1 MSHTLLEEPQWN
13 YFFNELQGPNGCDFK
28 EEPKKD
34 NPEETH
40 TTWRCKGGMDK
51 SFAAAILAKM
61 DGVSTETGWAV
72 LTYVE
77 SLGGHCDCE
86 IIFNAVERIYEH
98 IDREAARA

>member
-13 YFFNELQGPNGCDFK
+13 YFFHELEGPNGCDFTQTDPNDVK
-28 EEPKKD
+28 
-34 NPEETH
+34 TI
-40 TTWRCKGGMDK
+40 TWHCNGGMDK
-51 SFAAAILAKM
+51 SFAATILAKM
-61 DGVSTETGWAV
+61 DGVSEGTASAV

-86 IIFNAVERIYEH
+86 IIFNAVERIYES